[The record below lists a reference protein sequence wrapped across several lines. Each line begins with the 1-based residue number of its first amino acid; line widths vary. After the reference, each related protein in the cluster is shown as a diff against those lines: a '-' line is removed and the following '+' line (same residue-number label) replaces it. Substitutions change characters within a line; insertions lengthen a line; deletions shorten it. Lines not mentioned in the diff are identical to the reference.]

1 MLAGAPGV
9 AGVMGT
15 AATAKVCCTCGA
27 AEKDPSPPWSA
38 LRVQVPAL
46 ISVTTPLG
54 LTVHTVAVA
63 VLKLTGKPDE
73 AVAVTVRLEPAL
85 ERLGP

>member
-1 MLAGAPGV
+1 MLAGAPGGT
-9 AGVMGT
+9 GVTGA

-27 AEKDPSPPWSA
+27 AEKEPSPPWSA

-46 ISVTTPLG
+46 TSVTTPLG
-54 LTVHTVAVA
+54 LTVHTAAVA

-73 AVAVTVRLEPAL
+73 AVAVTVRLVPST
-85 ERLGP
+85 